1 LGTYKVNDMISF
13 SAGLADSSNVGT
25 IVQPINGRSE
35 QESQKTYMGS
45 VSFTAPDSAG
55 FMKGATL
62 NAGIIQSVSGN
73 LVGKVAGGFGLN
85 TFGSTSYYLG
95 ATVPTPLNAL
105 KVGAAFDYIDLH
117 SAHNGVGTGNSDNSA
132 MVVGLY
138 ANYQAN
144 DKLSFNARAERVEDN
159 NAGFTPGSA
168 EVDEVT
174 LTAQYQLW
182 ANVLSRVEFRWD
194 HSGPQNGFPI
204 NAGAYD
210 SSPIGSNYNGGAA
223 IHNNAFLLALNLI
236 YQF

>member
-1 LGTYKVNDMISF
+1 
-13 SAGLADSSNVGT
+13 
-25 IVQPINGRSE
+25 
-35 QESQKTYMGS
+35 MGS

-62 NAGIIQSVSGN
+62 NAGVIQSVGGSLLVNPAVGFSG
-73 LVGKVAGGFGLN
+73 
-85 TFGSTSYYLG
+85 TSSFYVG

-105 KVGAAFDYIDLH
+105 KVGFAWDYLDLH
-117 SAHNGVGTGNSDNSA
+117 NAHAVLFGANPPGNSDSSA

-144 DKLSFNARAERVEDN
+144 DKLSFNARVERVEDN
-159 NAGFTPGSA
+159 NAGFTPGSS

-194 HSGPQNGFPI
+194 NSGPQGING
-204 NAGAYD
+204 AAYD
-210 SSPIGSNYNGGAA
+210 SSPFPHGTPGKPYGTPIKND
-223 IHNNAFLLALNLI
+223 AFLLALNLI